1 MSPLLVEF
9 IGALV
14 RWLLTALG
22 ASLVARNVITQEQ
35 AARFVEGFSGQLV
48 AALALLLPLAWSLWH
63 KYWARLKL
71 RAARELPAYADDAS
85 LRDRMRDLLLRAE
98 DE

>member
-1 MSPLLVEF
+1 MSPLLAEF
-9 IGALV
+9 IGALL

-22 ASLVARNVITQEQ
+22 ASLVARNVITPEQ
-35 AARFVEGFSGQLV
+35 AARFAEGFSGQLV

-63 KYWARLKL
+63 KWWSRLRL

-85 LRDRMRDLLLRAE
+85 LRDRMRDLMLRAE
-98 DE
+98 DA